1 MSSQNLRSIII
12 DFTNDL
18 TKVFPEYAFLWEKWL
33 TADDAEYEKL
43 NQHFMAVFPERF
55 FDIMN
60 SNMEIFTPDSEANV
74 MFLPDVDF
82 KLLFNCAGVSEGT
95 KTSMWKYL
103 QLLLFTVLGDM
114 KDTAN
119 FGETMNM
126 FESMDE
132 NDLQEKMKE
141 TMDNLSDFF
150 KGFDSTNEEG
160 SVNEGPVNEGPVN
173 EGPVNEGP
181 VNEGP
186 TNESATSDEGS
197 GFKLPKGF
205 NVPKG
210 FKLPKPEIIQE
221 HMKILMEGK
230 LGKLAKELTEE
241 FTGDLKDVFDE
252 TDKDKSMKEIMAQL
266 MKDPK
271 KIMGIMKKITDKLQ
285 NKMQNGDISQDELMK
300 EVASLVEKFKEM
312 GGGED
317 FMKNFTS
324 GPFAKMFK
332 NMAGGMA
339 GGGASANQMMQMG
352 KQSAM
357 KDRLRKKMEERKMRE
372 ALQSQASQS
381 QAQTQTQQLTQGSS
395 KNIVVKIGDEKQE
408 KSGLRPPAT
417 NALNAVPQQSSNV
430 VQSTN
435 VLNVV
440 PLNEDE
446 LIALFKSD
454 KKKKKGKK

>member
-1 MSSQNLRSIII
+1 MSDKNLRSIII

-60 SNMEIFTPDSEANV
+60 SNMDIFSPESDANV

-103 QLLLFTVLGDM
+103 QLLLFTVLGSV
-114 KDTAN
+114 KDTTN
-119 FGETMNM
+119 FGETIDM
-126 FESMDE
+126 FESMNE
-132 NDLQEKMKE
+132 NDLQDKMKE
-141 TMDNLSDFF
+141 TMAGLEDFF
-150 KGFDSTNEEG
+150 KGMG
-160 SVNEGPVNEGPVN
+160 SQEQDY
-173 EGPVNEGP
+173 
-181 VNEGP
+181 
-186 TNESATSDEGS
+186 ESSDPSSSEHSSLPSDPSSLPSEHS
-197 GFKLPKGF
+197 GFL
-205 NVPKG
+205 PKG

-252 TDKDKSMKEIMAQL
+252 NEDTKDKSIKEIMAQL

-271 KIMGIMKKITDKLQ
+271 KLMGIMKKITDKLQ
-285 NKMQNGDISQDELMK
+285 NKMQSGDISQDELMK
-300 EVASLVEKFKEM
+300 EVATLVEKFKEM

-317 FMKNFTS
+317 FIKNFTN

-332 NMAGGMA
+332 NMAA
-339 GGGASANQMMQMG
+339 GAGVNANTVVQMG

-357 KDRLRKKMEERKMRE
+357 KERLRKKMEERKMRE
-372 ALQSQASQS
+372 ALASAS
-381 QAQTQTQQLTQGSS
+381 ASASASVTPSMQTPSIQTPSS
-395 KNIVVKIGDEKQE
+395 ANKNIVVKIGDEKQE
-408 KSGLRPPAT
+408 KSGLRPPP
-417 NALNAVPQQSSNV
+417 NA
-430 VQSTN
+430 
-435 VLNVV
+435 LNVV
-440 PLNEDE
+440 PSNAVPLTEDE
-446 LIALFKSD
+446 LVALFKND
-454 KKKKKGKK
+454 KPKKKKSKK

>member
-60 SNMEIFTPDSEANV
+60 SNIDIFSAESDANV

-82 KLLFNCAGVSEGT
+82 KILFNCAGVSEGT

-119 FGETMNM
+119 FGETLNM

-132 NDLQEKMKE
+132 KDLQEKMKE
-141 TMDNLSDFF
+141 TMEGLGDFF
-150 KGFDSTNEEG
+150 KGLDSNEEP
-160 SVNEGPVNEGPVN
+160 NEGPNEGPNN
-173 EGPVNEGP
+173 EGPNNEGP
-181 VNEGP
+181 ND
-186 TNESATSDEGS
+186 ESS
-197 GFKLPKGF
+197 GFKLPNGF

-221 HMKILMEGK
+221 QMKILMEGK

-252 TDKDKSMKEIMAQL
+252 TDDTKDKSMKDIMAQL

-285 NKMQNGDISQDELMK
+285 NKMQSGDISQDELMK
-300 EVASLVEKFKEM
+300 EVSSLVEKFKEM

-339 GGGASANQMMQMG
+339 GGSASANQMMQMG

-372 ALQSQASQS
+372 ALQSQALAQS
-381 QAQTQTQQLTQGSS
+381 PALAQAQQLTQDTPSN

-408 KSGLRPPAT
+408 KSGLRPPSANAVQSA
-417 NALNAVPQQSSNV
+417 NALNV
-430 VQSTN
+430 VHSA
-435 VLNVV
+435 NVV
-440 PLNEDE
+440 PLSEDE
-446 LIALFKSD
+446 LVALFKTE

>member
-18 TKVFPEYAFLWEKWL
+18 TKVFPEYEFLWEKWL
-33 TADDAEYEKL
+33 SADDAEYEKL

-60 SNMEIFTPDSEANV
+60 SNMEIFSPESDANV

-82 KLLFNCAGVSEGT
+82 RLLFNCAGVSEGT

-119 FGETMNM
+119 FGETLNM

-132 NDLQEKMKE
+132 NDLQTKMKE
-141 TMDNLSDFF
+141 TMEGLGDFF
-150 KGFDSTNEEG
+150 KGFG
-160 SVNEGPVNEGPVN
+160 EGPN
-173 EGPVNEGP
+173 
-181 VNEGP
+181 NEGP
-186 TNESATSDEGS
+186 TSEDPTQGAEESNG
-197 GFKLPKGF
+197 
-205 NVPKG
+205 PKG
-210 FKLPKPEIIQE
+210 FKLPKPEVLQE

-252 TDKDKSMKEIMAQL
+252 TDNTKDKSMKDIMAQL

-285 NKMQNGDISQDELMK
+285 HKMQSGDISQEELMK
-300 EVASLVEKFKEM
+300 EVSSLVEKFKEM

-317 FMKNFTS
+317 FMKNFTN

-332 NMAGGMA
+332 NMASGMA
-339 GGGASANQMMQMG
+339 GGGASANQIMQMG

-357 KDRLRKKMEERKMRE
+357 KERLRKKMEERKMRE
-372 ALQSQASQS
+372 ALMQTPTQAIMPP
-381 QAQTQTQQLTQGSS
+381 QTTS

-408 KSGLRPPAT
+408 KSGLRPPPQRSA
-417 NALNAVPQQSSNV
+417 NAVPNTLNT
-430 VQSTN
+430 VQSA
-435 VLNVV
+435 NVV
-440 PLNEDE
+440 PNALNEDE
-446 LIALFKSD
+446 LVALFKTD

>member
-1 MSSQNLRSIII
+1 MSDKNLRSIII

-33 TADDAEYEKL
+33 SADDAEYEKL
-43 NQHFMAVFPERF
+43 NQHFIAVFPERF

-60 SNMEIFTPDSEANV
+60 SNMDIFSPESDANV

-103 QLLLFTVLGDM
+103 QLLLFTVLGSV
-114 KDTAN
+114 KDTTN
-119 FGETMNM
+119 FGDTLDM
-126 FESMDE
+126 FESMNE
-132 NDLQEKMKE
+132 TDLQDKMKE
-141 TMDNLSDFF
+141 TMAGLEDFF
-150 KGFDSTNEEG
+150 KGMG
-160 SVNEGPVNEGPVN
+160 SQEQD
-173 EGPVNEGP
+173 
-181 VNEGP
+181 
-186 TNESATSDEGS
+186 NESSDPSSSEHSSLPSDPGS
-197 GFKLPKGF
+197 LPSDPGSLPSEHGSL
-205 NVPKG
+205 PKG

-252 TDKDKSMKEIMAQL
+252 NEDTKDKSIKEIMAQL

-271 KIMGIMKKITDKLQ
+271 KLMGIMKKITDKLQ
-285 NKMQNGDISQDELMK
+285 NKMQSGDISQDELMK
-300 EVASLVEKFKEM
+300 EVATLVEKFKEM

-317 FMKNFTS
+317 FIKNFTN

-332 NMAGGMA
+332 NMAA
-339 GGGASANQMMQMG
+339 GAGLNANAVVQMG

-357 KDRLRKKMEERKMRE
+357 KERLRKKMEERKMRE
-372 ALQSQASQS
+372 ALVSASAS
-381 QAQTQTQQLTQGSS
+381 VTPSTAN

-408 KSGLRPPAT
+408 KSGLTPP
-417 NALNAVPQQSSNV
+417 PSN
-430 VQSTN
+430 S
-435 VLNVV
+435 V
-440 PLNEDE
+440 PLTEDE
-446 LIALFKSD
+446 LVTLFKND
-454 KKKKKGKK
+454 KPKKKKSKK

>member
-1 MSSQNLRSIII
+1 MSDKNLRSIII

-60 SNMEIFTPDSEANV
+60 SNMDIFSAESDANV

-103 QLLLFTVLGDM
+103 QLLLFTVLGSV
-114 KDTAN
+114 KDTTN
-119 FGETMNM
+119 FGDTLDM
-126 FESMDE
+126 FESMNE
-132 NDLQEKMKE
+132 TDLQDKMKE
-141 TMDNLSDFF
+141 TMAGLEDFF
-150 KGFDSTNEEG
+150 KGMGSDSNYSEEQDDTTSSSSDPSSDHG
-160 SVNEGPVNEGPVN
+160 GP
-173 EGPVNEGP
+173 
-181 VNEGP
+181 
-186 TNESATSDEGS
+186 
-197 GFKLPKGF
+197 L
-205 NVPKG
+205 PKG

-252 TDKDKSMKEIMAQL
+252 NEDTKDKSIKEIMAQL

-271 KIMGIMKKITDKLQ
+271 KLMGIMKKITDKLQ
-285 NKMQNGDISQDELMK
+285 NKMQSGDISQDELMK
-300 EVASLVEKFKEM
+300 EVATLVEKFKEM

-317 FMKNFTS
+317 FIKNFTN

-332 NMAGGMA
+332 NMAA
-339 GGGASANQMMQMG
+339 GAGLNANTVVQMG

-357 KDRLRKKMEERKMRE
+357 KERLRKKMEERKMRE
-372 ALQSQASQS
+372 ALASAS
-381 QAQTQTQQLTQGSS
+381 VTPSIQTPSITPSS
-395 KNIVVKIGDEKQE
+395 ANKNIVVKIGDEKQE
-408 KSGLRPPAT
+408 KSGLRPPT
-417 NALNAVPQQSSNV
+417 
-430 VQSTN
+430 
-435 VLNVV
+435 NVV
-440 PLNEDE
+440 PLTEDE
-446 LIALFKSD
+446 LVTLFKND
-454 KKKKKGKK
+454 KPKKKKSKK

>member
-1 MSSQNLRSIII
+1 MSDKNLRSIII

-60 SNMEIFTPDSEANV
+60 SNMDIFSAESDANV

-103 QLLLFTVLGDM
+103 QLLLFTVLGSV
-114 KDTAN
+114 KDTTN
-119 FGETMNM
+119 FGETIDM
-126 FESMDE
+126 FESMNE
-132 NDLQEKMKE
+132 NDLQDKMKE
-141 TMDNLSDFF
+141 TMAGLEDFF
-150 KGFDSTNEEG
+150 KGMG
-160 SVNEGPVNEGPVN
+160 SQEQD
-173 EGPVNEGP
+173 
-181 VNEGP
+181 
-186 TNESATSDEGS
+186 NESSDPTSSEHSSLPSEHSGS
-197 GFKLPKGF
+197 L
-205 NVPKG
+205 PKG

-252 TDKDKSMKEIMAQL
+252 NDETKDKSIKEIMAQL

-271 KIMGIMKKITDKLQ
+271 KLMGIMKKITDKLQ
-285 NKMQNGDISQDELMK
+285 NKMQSGDISQDELMK
-300 EVASLVEKFKEM
+300 EVATLVEKFKEM

-317 FMKNFTS
+317 FIKNFTN

-332 NMAGGMA
+332 NMAA
-339 GGGASANQMMQMG
+339 GAGVNANTVVQMG

-357 KDRLRKKMEERKMRE
+357 KERLRKKMEERKMRE
-372 ALQSQASQS
+372 ALASASVIPSASVTPSMQSPSI
-381 QAQTQTQQLTQGSS
+381 TPSS
-395 KNIVVKIGDEKQE
+395 ANKNIVVKIGDEKQE
-408 KSGLRPPAT
+408 KSGLRPPT
-417 NALNAVPQQSSNV
+417 
-430 VQSTN
+430 
-435 VLNVV
+435 NVV
-440 PLNEDE
+440 PLTEDE
-446 LIALFKSD
+446 LVTLFKND
-454 KKKKKGKK
+454 KPKKKKSKK

>member
-1 MSSQNLRSIII
+1 
-12 DFTNDL
+12 
-18 TKVFPEYAFLWEKWL
+18 LWEKWL

-60 SNMEIFTPDSEANV
+60 SNMEIFSAESDANV

-114 KDTAN
+114 KDATN
-119 FGETMNM
+119 FGETLNM

-141 TMDNLSDFF
+141 TMEGLGDFF
-150 KGFDSTNEEG
+150 KGLDSNEGVNEEP
-160 SVNEGPVNEGPVN
+160 SNEE
-173 EGPVNEGP
+173 
-181 VNEGP
+181 
-186 TNESATSDEGS
+186 TSDESS
-197 GFKLPKGF
+197 GFKFPKGF

-252 TDKDKSMKEIMAQL
+252 TDDTKDKSMKDIMAQL

-285 NKMQNGDISQDELMK
+285 NKMQSGDISQDELMK

-339 GGGASANQMMQMG
+339 GGSASANQMMQMG

-372 ALQSQASQS
+372 ALQSQALQS
-381 QAQTQTQQLTQGSS
+381 QALQSQALAQSQTQSDQLAQGSATS

-408 KSGLRPPAT
+408 KSGLRPPSA
-417 NALNAVPQQSSNV
+417 NS
-430 VQSTN
+430 
-435 VLNVV
+435 VLP
-440 PLNEDE
+440 PLSEDE
-446 LIALFKSD
+446 LVALFKTD

>member
-60 SNMEIFTPDSEANV
+60 SNMEIFSAESDANV

-114 KDTAN
+114 KDATN
-119 FGETMNM
+119 FGETLNM

-132 NDLQEKMKE
+132 KDLQEKMKE
-141 TMDNLSDFF
+141 TMEGLGDFF
-150 KGFDSTNEEG
+150 KGLDSNEE
-160 SVNEGPVNEGPVN
+160 SNEEPSNEGTTEDP
-173 EGPVNEGP
+173 
-181 VNEGP
+181 
-186 TNESATSDEGS
+186 SDESS

-221 HMKILMEGK
+221 QMKILMEGK

-252 TDKDKSMKEIMAQL
+252 TDDTKDKSMKDIMAQL

-285 NKMQNGDISQDELMK
+285 NKMQSGDISQDELMK

-339 GGGASANQMMQMG
+339 GGSASANQMMQMG

-372 ALQSQASQS
+372 ALQSQAL
-381 QAQTQTQQLTQGSS
+381 AQTQTQQLAEGSS

-408 KSGLRPPAT
+408 KSGLRPPS
-417 NALNAVPQQSSNV
+417 QQSSNVLNV

-435 VLNVV
+435 VLNAV
-440 PLNEDE
+440 PLSEDE
-446 LIALFKSD
+446 LVALFKTD